1 MSTYVAL
8 LRGVNVGGRNKLAM
22 ADLRAVVT
30 SLGHTGVAT
39 YVQSGN
45 VVFTPADRTETDTET
60 ATETDTDT
68 DLLTAV
74 LPATLERAIADSLS
88 VRPSVVVLSCAELAQ
103 VVADNPYPEESNP
116 KSLHAV
122 FRSAAPDPA
131 MVATVEL
138 AVQRSRQRGS
148 SDDARVVGRTL
159 YLRLPDGLGRSDLAA
174 RLLRADSG
182 GIGGEGTARN
192 WATVRA
198 LLAMCSHSAPRA

>member
-30 SLGHTGVAT
+30 SLGHTDVAT

-45 VVFTPADRTETDTET
+45 VVFTPADRTETDTD
-60 ATETDTDT
+60 A
-68 DLLTAV
+68 LTAV

-122 FRSAAPDPA
+122 FRAAAPDPA

-174 RLLRADSG
+174 RLLRAGSG

>member
-30 SLGHTGVAT
+30 SLGHTDVAT

-45 VVFTPADRTETDTET
+45 VVFTPADRTETDTD
-60 ATETDTDT
+60 A
-68 DLLTAV
+68 LTAV

-103 VVADNPYPEESNP
+103 VVANNPYPEESNP

-122 FRSAAPDPA
+122 FRAAAPDPA

-174 RLLRADSG
+174 RLLRAGSG